1 MTQLVVENIKVFN
14 LDHRYRKH
22 YASFLQLFRTR
33 VERPFEETLIFHA
46 YRNDRRPR
54 FHLPLLIAL
63 GLTYV
68 LIFAFLTEPC
78 LVIVMRQQIV
88 FQKKVCE
95 KQRSV
100 AMIPRAMTPRRRHS
114 SAGPSA
120 ASARPGPTILLE
132 TPRATR

>member
-1 MTQLVVENIKVFN
+1 MVV
-14 LDHRYRKH
+14 
-22 YASFLQLFRTR
+22 
-33 VERPFEETLIFHA
+33 
-46 YRNDRRPR
+46 
-54 FHLPLLIAL
+54 
-63 GLTYV
+63 
-68 LIFAFLTEPC
+68 
-78 LVIVMRQQIV
+78 VMMPSRV

-95 KQRSV
+95 KQHYV